1 MKRVLFITIIAL
13 VGLTFSS
20 QAGMKLKLQS
30 DLSKEMTK
38 SLGDHYLESN
48 LKLELPAE
56 LSAPSGQDLYK
67 GLWMIGFLL
76 DYTIPFGNEDD
87 GFKHIAGAGFSGHI
101 FASYVLSKAFL
112 IGIRAGYIKYGD
124 KTQEG
129 HEFGQDFKYVDKY
142 NQIPILLTAYYLIA
156 TNSGFKPYIGLAFGL
171 FLQTYCYE
179 WEYSFEGSEPMRE
192 TGEESSSSFGIVPTI
207 GFYYFVA
214 SAMMIQFA
222 VEYNYLF
229 SGLPVGDDSSD
240 SDIEIPKASS
250 LSILLGLSFA
260 LGGGK

>member
-13 VGLTFSS
+13 VGFTFST

-38 SLGDHYLESN
+38 SFGDHYLESN

-87 GFKHIAGAGFSGHI
+87 GFKHIAGSGFSGHI

-112 IGIRAGYIKYGD
+112 IGIRAGYIKYGE

-129 HEFGQDFKYVDKY
+129 QDFKNVDKY
-142 NQIPILLTAYYLIA
+142 NQIPI
-156 TNSGFKPYIGLAFGL
+156 FHV
-171 FLQTYCYE
+171 
-179 WEYSFEGSEPMRE
+179 
-192 TGEESSSSFGIVPTI
+192 IV
-207 GFYYFVA
+207 
-214 SAMMIQFA
+214 
-222 VEYNYLF
+222 
-229 SGLPVGDDSSD
+229 
-240 SDIEIPKASS
+240 
-250 LSILLGLSFA
+250 
-260 LGGGK
+260 

>member
-1 MKRVLFITIIAL
+1 MKRVLFITIFVL
-13 VGLTFSS
+13 VGFAFST

-38 SLGDHYLESN
+38 SLGNHYLESN

-76 DYTIPFGNEDD
+76 DYTLPFGDED
-87 GFKHIAGAGFSGHI
+87 GFKHIAGSGFSGHI

-112 IGIRAGYIKYGD
+112 IGIRAGYIKYGEQ
-124 KTQEG
+124 TEEG
-129 HEFGQDFKYVDKY
+129 ENYKNVDKY
-142 NQIPILLTAYYLIA
+142 NQIPILLTAYYLIT
-156 TNSGFKPYIGLAFGL
+156 TNSGFKPYLGLAFGL

-179 WEYSFEGSEPMRE
+179 WEYSYSGSEPMTQ

-207 GFYYFVA
+207 GFYYFIA

-229 SGLPVGDDSSD
+229 SSLPVGDDDSD
-240 SDIEIPKASS
+240 SNGDIPKASS